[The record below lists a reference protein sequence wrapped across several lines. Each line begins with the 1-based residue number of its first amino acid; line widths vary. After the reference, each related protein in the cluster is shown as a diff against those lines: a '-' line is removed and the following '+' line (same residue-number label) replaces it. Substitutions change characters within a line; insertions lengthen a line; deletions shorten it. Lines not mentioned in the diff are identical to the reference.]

1 MSLDESAGRYA
12 ILILLVMSKRARR
25 AVFDALRQI
34 GEL

>member
-12 ILILLVMSKRARR
+12 ILILLIMSKRARC
-25 AVFDALRQI
+25 AVFTALQQI